1 MSDDH
6 ANEADKADQ
15 AARRRLREKAES
27 YYVDLEEAWNEAL
40 PGNQSPAET
49 VFIAHLFT
57 AIDGFNDVKWL
68 TDWTKRPRSGW
79 QTSVCYFPELE
90 GGLRAT
96 FAFECRHDDHA
107 RQLAILIDAHRP
119 SERLPVKMEMERLLV
134 TYGFRVMSFSEL
146 EIIAAPDA
154 CRERV
159 EDVLSD
165 MSHGVL
171 EDAGIIQ
178 GRGDKE

>member
-1 MSDDH
+1 M
-6 ANEADKADQ
+6 NEADKAYE
-15 AARRRLREKAES
+15 AAKRRLREKVES
-27 YYVDLEEAWNEAL
+27 YYLDLEEAWNEVL

-68 TDWTKRPRSGW
+68 MDWTKRPRSGW

-96 FAFECRHDDHA
+96 FAFECRQDDHA
-107 RQLAILIDAHRP
+107 RQLAILIDGQRP
-119 SERLPVKMEMERLLV
+119 AERLPAKMEMERLLV
-134 TYGFRVMSFSEL
+134 THGFRVMSFSEL
-146 EIIAAPDA
+146 EIVAAPDE

-159 EDVLSD
+159 ENVLSD
-165 MSHGVL
+165 MSHRVL
-171 EDAGIIQ
+171 EDAGVIQ
-178 GRGDKE
+178 ERGNRE